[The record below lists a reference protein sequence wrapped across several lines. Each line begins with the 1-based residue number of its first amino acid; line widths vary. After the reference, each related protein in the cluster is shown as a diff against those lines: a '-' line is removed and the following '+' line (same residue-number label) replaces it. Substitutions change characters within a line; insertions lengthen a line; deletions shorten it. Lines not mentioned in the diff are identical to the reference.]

1 MDDLP
6 SPLNLTDD
14 ELLEVRKFALAQAVD
29 TISIY
34 PTGASNL
41 IDKGIVPSAI
51 AFERFLVF
59 GDAGESK

>member
-14 ELLEVRKFALAQAVD
+14 ELLEVRKFALKRATDVAPWSGETSPKEAV
-29 TISIY
+29 TVV
-34 PTGASNL
+34 TAA
-41 IDKGIVPSAI
+41 AI